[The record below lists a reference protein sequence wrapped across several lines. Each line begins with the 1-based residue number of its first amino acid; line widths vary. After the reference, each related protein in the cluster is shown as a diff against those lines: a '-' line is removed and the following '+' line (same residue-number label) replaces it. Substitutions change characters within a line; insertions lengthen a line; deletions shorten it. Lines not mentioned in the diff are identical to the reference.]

1 MILLASFQR
10 IWQLS
15 LLSFIIAALT
25 GFLYRYGM
33 LYPLPEWL
41 NFANIRHAHSHLMFF
56 NWVCP
61 PVMVWMTSKV
71 ISSGQ
76 TSEITGFKLCFYV
89 MIILGFLSYPFFLL
103 YGYHSIAIGSAG
115 LPFAAVISGLVMIT
129 WYWFGFLWVQLRKS
143 QPDTLPILF
152 FDGALA
158 ALIIS
163 SLGAWGVSVFQFTA
177 FDSPLVSSALTHFFL
192 AVFTEGWAV
201 LGIFG
206 LLWQK
211 AGPISMPISNNWLWI
226 PILIGSMLIFPYS
239 LTQSLITP
247 AMLIAAKTG
256 LLLIVLSTV
265 LNIWFLLQSDKLTGF
280 GFRVIIGLLVMKA
293 SLLLLAI
300 LPIDIWPGEHGL
312 RVLYLH
318 ILLLGIFS
326 ITIIEIFMPSI
337 KSVPKNLFSMAVL
350 LVLFSL
356 ITISG
361 YWPAS
366 LIPPNHYLWIAVI
379 AVAPVYPAG
388 WIFMKT
394 VSQKASKTKTFR

>member
-1 MILLASFQR
+1 MTHLTSFHR

-71 ISSGQ
+71 ISSDQ
-76 TSEITGFKLCFYV
+76 ASEIAAFKLCFYV
-89 MIILGFLSYPFFLL
+89 MIFLGFLSYPFFLL
-103 YGYHSIAIGSAG
+103 YGYHSIAISSAS
-115 LPFAAVISGLVMIT
+115 LPLAAIISGMVMIT
-129 WYWFGFLWVQLRKS
+129 WYWFGFLWIKLRKS
-143 QPDTLPILF
+143 QSDTLPLLF
-152 FDGALA
+152 CDGALA

-177 FDSPLVSSALTHFFL
+177 IDSPLISSAMTHFFL
-192 AVFTEGWAV
+192 AVFTEGWVV
-201 LGIFG
+201 LAILG
-206 LLWQK
+206 LIWQK
-211 AGPISMPISNNWLWI
+211 AGRVDISISTNWLWI

-280 GFRVIIGLLVMKA
+280 GFRVIISLLAMKA
-293 SLLLLAI
+293 ALLFLAI

-326 ITIIEIFMPSI
+326 ITIIEFFEPSI
-337 KSVPKNLFSMAVL
+337 RSDPKTFFTISVL
-350 LVLFSL
+350 LVLISL
-356 ITISG
+356 ASISG
-361 YWPAS
+361 YWPTS
-366 LIPPNHYLWIAVI
+366 LQPPNHYVWIAVI
-379 AVAPVYPAG
+379 AAVPVIPAG
-388 WIFMKT
+388 WILFQS
-394 VSQKASKTKTFR
+394 VSQKVSKT